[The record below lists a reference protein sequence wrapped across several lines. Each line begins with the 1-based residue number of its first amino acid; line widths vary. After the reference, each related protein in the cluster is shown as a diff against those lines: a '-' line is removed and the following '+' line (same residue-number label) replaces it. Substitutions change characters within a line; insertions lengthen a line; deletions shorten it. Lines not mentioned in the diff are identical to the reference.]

1 MRGERDRSSVKEPLE
16 EREEGDIMIPEG
28 ISAPM
33 AVDGEDLK
41 KFYKVNDA
49 SEVTSAHPGRKML
62 IASFVLS
69 LVAIPLLAFFGAG
82 VELIGLAGSGA
93 MILAELSR
101 RARPDGWKA
110 VSWPI
115 AALLVA
121 ATAAGVAAILSGAL
135 LA

>member
-1 MRGERDRSSVKEPLE
+1 
-16 EREEGDIMIPEG
+16 MIPDG

-33 AVDGEDLK
+33 AVDGEDLR

-69 LVAIPLLAFFGAG
+69 LVAIPALAYFGAG
-82 VELIGLAGSGA
+82 IQFIGLAGSGG

-110 VSWPI
+110 MSWPI
-115 AALLVA
+115 VALLA
-121 ATAAGVAAILSGAL
+121 AVTAAGVAAILAGSPL
-135 LA
+135 T